1 MKTQMGKGILKE
13 KEGIEP
19 EWKRKLGEIE
29 DDEKDG
35 KKGVCME
42 MCRRRM
48 RLWLWCK

>member
-42 MCRRRM
+42 
-48 RLWLWCK
+48 KDEGGNG